1 MKHTVLLLLCF
12 FVALGANAQ
21 EIRVSGNVKALE
33 DDFAL
38 PGVTVQVKGGTQGT
52 QTDASGNYA
61 ITATKGQ
68 TLVFSFIGMETREV
82 LVGNQSIIN
91 VVLNAAENQLNEVV
105 VLTALGLERKK
116 DDDLSS
122 STLIDADALK
132 RSGESGVIQGLSGKT
147 SGLTIV
153 RNSGDPGAGAY
164 IQIRGQNTIS
174 GSSSPLI
181 ILDGVP
187 ITNSSIGGGVDGVV
201 QQSRLND
208 INPDDIANVTV
219 LKGAAAAAVWGT
231 GAANGVILIQTKRG
245 NNRNKKVSV
254 DFTNMTSFDVI
265 NREFEKQ
272 DKFGQGYPLIQ
283 ETGRARDA
291 YTYIWN
297 PTSSLSWG
305 DRIRDRTGGEDEVR
319 VGNKR
324 FEAPDGTVY
333 YPILTKNDN
342 TNYHQANRDQV
353 FQTGFTWNKALSI
366 NMNSDNSSTYMSFSH
381 WDQQGILKA
390 NSDYVRT
397 TARVNNETKLTDRI
411 KVKVNSTL
419 THISSNRIQ
428 QGSNLNG
435 FYLGYLRTPVDF
447 DNTQYIGTY
456 YNNDGVPT
464 FNAHRSFIGKQN
476 NLGYLGEE
484 APFYSNP
491 GWTINQ
497 QENPNELHRFIFNP
511 ELNWNLAKGINLTA
525 RYGFD
530 YYNESRES
538 WFPVNSAGDVYQGSF
553 GRSDITERNTSL
565 NAFVNGTH
573 IINKDFNFS
582 WIAGLQFEDGFFT
595 SQGGN
600 SSIFT
605 NPFVGELRNYGNAEA
620 ANETPSLT
628 RLRQRK
634 SGTYG
639 VFNAQIYNQL
649 FLELTGRYELPS
661 TLTSPVFY
669 PSASVG
675 WVFSEKLKTDI
686 LTFGKV
692 RASYGEVGIE
702 PVAYATQTVY
712 GPFDRGTSWG
722 DALSAAVYGNPF
734 ARSGNSGNPNL
745 TPERVR
751 EVEVGTDLRFF
762 NDKVS
767 LGVTY
772 YDRIT
777 RDALLAVNLAP
788 SSGFS
793 SVWDNAAVITNK
805 GLEIDLGLRITK
817 FKNIDW
823 RFDANF
829 SQNKNMVTEL
839 KGVKSVFLNGFAGTS
854 SRVVE
859 GEPFGALWGGKW
871 VRDDFGFLA
880 LNQNGFPEVAEEEG
894 VIGDP
899 NPKWKGGIG
908 SNLSWKGLSISVQFE
923 TFQGNDIWA
932 GTESI
937 LKYFGVHP
945 ETANEFITENEYR
958 TVDGRIVSAGTLV
971 RGNVANF
978 GGGDVLLDS
987 EWYTGVG
994 GGFGNV
1000 SEQFIVDGSWTKL
1013 REVSLSYAIPP
1024 KVISKAKLNS
1034 ASLGI
1039 SGRNLFI
1046 WSPLQYVDPEVNLT
1060 GASKG
1065 RGLEYFTNP
1074 GTGSYIITL
1083 KLGI

>member
-397 TARVNNETKLTDRI
+397 T
-411 KVKVNSTL
+411 
-419 THISSNRIQ
+419 
-428 QGSNLNG
+428 
-435 FYLGYLRTPVDF
+435 
-447 DNTQYIGTY
+447 
-456 YNNDGVPT
+456 
-464 FNAHRSFIGKQN
+464 
-476 NLGYLGEE
+476 
-484 APFYSNP
+484 
-491 GWTINQ
+491 
-497 QENPNELHRFIFNP
+497 
-511 ELNWNLAKGINLTA
+511 
-525 RYGFD
+525 
-530 YYNESRES
+530 
-538 WFPVNSAGDVYQGSF
+538 
-553 GRSDITERNTSL
+553 
-565 NAFVNGTH
+565 
-573 IINKDFNFS
+573 
-582 WIAGLQFEDGFFT
+582 
-595 SQGGN
+595 
-600 SSIFT
+600 
-605 NPFVGELRNYGNAEA
+605 
-620 ANETPSLT
+620 
-628 RLRQRK
+628 
-634 SGTYG
+634 
-639 VFNAQIYNQL
+639 
-649 FLELTGRYELPS
+649 
-661 TLTSPVFY
+661 
-669 PSASVG
+669 
-675 WVFSEKLKTDI
+675 
-686 LTFGKV
+686 
-692 RASYGEVGIE
+692 
-702 PVAYATQTVY
+702 
-712 GPFDRGTSWG
+712 
-722 DALSAAVYGNPF
+722 
-734 ARSGNSGNPNL
+734 
-745 TPERVR
+745 
-751 EVEVGTDLRFF
+751 
-762 NDKVS
+762 
-767 LGVTY
+767 
-772 YDRIT
+772 
-777 RDALLAVNLAP
+777 
-788 SSGFS
+788 
-793 SVWDNAAVITNK
+793 
-805 GLEIDLGLRITK
+805 
-817 FKNIDW
+817 
-823 RFDANF
+823 
-829 SQNKNMVTEL
+829 
-839 KGVKSVFLNGFAGTS
+839 
-854 SRVVE
+854 
-859 GEPFGALWGGKW
+859 
-871 VRDDFGFLA
+871 
-880 LNQNGFPEVAEEEG
+880 
-894 VIGDP
+894 
-899 NPKWKGGIG
+899 
-908 SNLSWKGLSISVQFE
+908 
-923 TFQGNDIWA
+923 
-932 GTESI
+932 
-937 LKYFGVHP
+937 
-945 ETANEFITENEYR
+945 
-958 TVDGRIVSAGTLV
+958 
-971 RGNVANF
+971 
-978 GGGDVLLDS
+978 
-987 EWYTGVG
+987 
-994 GGFGNV
+994 
-1000 SEQFIVDGSWTKL
+1000 
-1013 REVSLSYAIPP
+1013 
-1024 KVISKAKLNS
+1024 
-1034 ASLGI
+1034 
-1039 SGRNLFI
+1039 
-1046 WSPLQYVDPEVNLT
+1046 
-1060 GASKG
+1060 
-1065 RGLEYFTNP
+1065 
-1074 GTGSYIITL
+1074 
-1083 KLGI
+1083 